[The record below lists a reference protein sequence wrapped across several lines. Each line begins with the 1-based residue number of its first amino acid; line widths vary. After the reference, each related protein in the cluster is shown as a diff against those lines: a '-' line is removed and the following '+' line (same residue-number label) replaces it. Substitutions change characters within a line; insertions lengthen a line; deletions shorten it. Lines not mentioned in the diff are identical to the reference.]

1 MDANMLAPA
10 GLELPETSVGV
21 MVLCFV
27 FFPPVL
33 SECSSCNAPQLK
45 IEEGNAGVGWMSH
58 SKTMDGSTR
67 EGFPVI
73 TAL

>member
-1 MDANMLAPA
+1 MDVNMLAPA
-10 GLELPETSVGV
+10 SLELLETNVGV
-21 MVLCFV
+21 MVLGSIFIF
-27 FFPPVL
+27 FFPVL
-33 SECSSCNAPQLK
+33 SCNAPQLK

-67 EGFPVI
+67 EGFPVK